1 MANKSTYE
9 LCLRLNADEGQKLQ
23 ADAKNSGLSRSAYLR
38 RLIMKSDIK
47 VRPPKEIQSLSA
59 EINKIGSNINQIAR
73 SVNAGIAS
81 PEDARRGLFML
92 DKVYEKLNEAVDKW
106 R

>member
-1 MANKSTYE
+1 M
-9 LCLRLNADEGQKLQ
+9 R
-23 ADAKNSGLSRSAYLR
+23 
-38 RLIMKSDIK
+38 SDIK
-47 VRPPKEIQSLSA
+47 ARPPKEIQILYA

-92 DKVYEKLNEAVDKW
+92 DRVYEKLNEAVDQW

>member
-1 MANKSTYE
+1 MHFSMSGAEYE
-9 LCLRLNADEGQKLQ
+9 KLCHDAKRAGLSKKAYLLRLIHGQQIVARPTRDVQKL
-23 ADAKNSGLSRSAYLR
+23 Y
-38 RLIMKSDIK
+38 
-47 VRPPKEIQSLSA
+47 A

-92 DKVYEKLNEAVDKW
+92 DKVYEKLNEAIDKW

>member
-1 MANKSTYE
+1 MKKDHHMHFLMSAEEYDMLCQNAKKAGLTKKAYMLKLLKGENIKARPSKE
-9 LCLRLNADEGQKLQ
+9 LQML
-23 ADAKNSGLSRSAYLR
+23 Y
-38 RLIMKSDIK
+38 
-47 VRPPKEIQSLSA
+47 A

-81 PEDARRGLFML
+81 EDDARRGLFML
-92 DKVYEKLNEAVDKW
+92 DKVYDRLNEAVEKW